1 MQLSYII
8 DMYQF
13 VSNNFIHFL
22 YHHVVPRSAGDVGGI
37 LRCGRSSCC
46 CGCGGCIVVIGSVVL
61 RRWCNFFG
69 GGG

>member
-37 LRCGRSSCC
+37 VSCGCSGCGCC
-46 CGCGGCIVVIGSVVL
+46 CGCIVVIGSVVL
-61 RRWCNFFG
+61 GRWCNFFWG
-69 GGG
+69 GG

>member
-22 YHHVVPRSAGDVGGI
+22 YHHVVPRGASDVGGI
-37 LRCGRSSCC
+37 VSCGCSSSCGFC
-46 CGCGGCIVVIGSVVL
+46 GCIVVIGSVGI

-69 GGG
+69 GG